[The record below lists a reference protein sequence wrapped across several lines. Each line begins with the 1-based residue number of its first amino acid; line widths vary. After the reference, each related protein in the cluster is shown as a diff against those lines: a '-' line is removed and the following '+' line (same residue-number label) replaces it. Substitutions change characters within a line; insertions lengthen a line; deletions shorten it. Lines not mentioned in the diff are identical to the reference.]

1 MNPSTDVG
9 KRDLPTG
16 LRNRFTEIRVSEL
29 DPVMST
35 VDREDLALLV
45 RTYLLALGPSA
56 AQISA
61 VVQLYVALKKSAAD
75 GLVDGVGQ
83 RPCFSLRTLCR
94 ALTEAS
100 RGYHGSLLR
109 SLYEVCLSV

>member
-1 MNPSTDVG
+1 MA
-9 KRDLPTG
+9 
-16 LRNRFTEIRVSEL
+16 EL
-29 DPVMST
+29 DPEVSA

-61 VVQLYVALKKSAAD
+61 VVQLYVALKKAATD

-83 RPCFSLRTLCR
+83 RPCFRFMNSSLPFFL
-94 ALTEAS
+94 
-100 RGYHGSLLR
+100 SLHF
-109 SLYEVCLSV
+109 SGNFPMPKAVYIFFCSVL